1 MINQSVHII
10 ELDALYSILNEI
22 ENNFHFKI
30 FNYPDKNI
38 FLNQVN
44 SNQINLDNSLIL
56 VKKKIHNY
64 CFIKFQASLSI
75 SLRSLDAFH
84 SKTSSAFDGS
94 AQN

>member
-10 ELDALYSILNEI
+10 ELEALYSILNEI

-38 FLNQVN
+38 FLDQVN

-56 VKKKIHNY
+56 VKKKN
-64 CFIKFQASLSI
+64 S
-75 SLRSLDAFH
+75 
-84 SKTSSAFDGS
+84 
-94 AQN
+94 

>member
-10 ELDALYSILNEI
+10 ELEALYSILNEI

-38 FLNQVN
+38 FLDQVN

-56 VKKKIHNY
+56 VKKKIHNS
-64 CFIKFQASLSI
+64 FEKKNIEKKNI
-75 SLRSLDAFH
+75 
-84 SKTSSAFDGS
+84 
-94 AQN
+94 